1 MFDGITALEGYKMT
15 IVLEQVS
22 LASISLF
29 LTTVL
34 LIVYKQIKFLRLSE
48 TEYGWRNGWVEQ
60 WRDYESN
67 GPAESSWAI
76 VCCSCVKEK

>member
-22 LASISLF
+22 LTSISLF

-48 TEYGWRNGWVEQ
+48 TEYG
-60 WRDYESN
+60 
-67 GPAESSWAI
+67 
-76 VCCSCVKEK
+76 